1 MKEIKSKLRR
11 RKKITKKKQ
20 GSKLRDIVFK
30 MIPCLFPAVIEN
42 ILMGE
47 KIDFDQ
53 NVSLE
58 NIDVI

>member
-1 MKEIKSKLRR
+1 MET
-11 RKKITKKKQ
+11 KKKKKNNQKKQ
-20 GSKLRDIVFK
+20 GSKFKDIVFK

-53 NVSLE
+53 NVSQE
-58 NIDVI
+58 NIDVIE

>member
-1 MKEIKSKLRR
+1 MET
-11 RKKITKKKQ
+11 KKKKKNNQKKQ

-53 NVSLE
+53 NVSQE
-58 NIDVI
+58 NIDVIE

>member
-1 MKEIKSKLRR
+1 M
-11 RKKITKKKQ
+11 
-20 GSKLRDIVFK
+20 RDIVFK